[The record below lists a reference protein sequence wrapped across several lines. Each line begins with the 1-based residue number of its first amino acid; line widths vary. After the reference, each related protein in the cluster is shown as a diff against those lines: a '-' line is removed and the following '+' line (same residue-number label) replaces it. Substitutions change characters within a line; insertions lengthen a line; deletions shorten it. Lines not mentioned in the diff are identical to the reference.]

1 MQNLFSHAHEP
12 DYVASSE
19 TEHLEDVV
27 IIDVPMDQAFDG
39 FTDAVHLWWPVSEQ
53 SVFGEGSHV
62 ALLRDHLVEES
73 IDGEEIVWADIT
85 EWDSPSHL
93 GLQWVLGTDS
103 ENRLEADISFELAD
117 GGMTKVSVTYDHAPG
132 GQAAE
137 DGTFACDWALILTR
151 YARFMGGALQ
161 LD

>member
-12 DYVASSE
+12 DYVVSNK
-19 TEHLEDVV
+19 TEQLEVMI
-27 IIDVPMDQAFDG
+27 IIDAPLDQAFDG

-73 IDGEEIVWADIT
+73 TEGEEIVWADIT
-85 EWDSPSHL
+85 EWESPGHL
-93 GLQWVLGTDS
+93 SLQWVLGSDP
-103 ENRLEADISFELAD
+103 ENPPEVDISFELAD
-117 GGMTKVSVTYDHAPG
+117 GGMTKVSVTYDHVPG
-132 GQAAE
+132 AEAAE
-137 DGTFACDWALILTR
+137 DGTFACDWSLILSR